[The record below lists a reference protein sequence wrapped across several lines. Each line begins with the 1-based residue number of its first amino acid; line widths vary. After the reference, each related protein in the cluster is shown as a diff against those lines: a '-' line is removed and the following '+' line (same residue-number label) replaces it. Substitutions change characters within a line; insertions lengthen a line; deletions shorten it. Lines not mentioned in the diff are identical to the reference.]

1 MAENSWH
8 GQRIGDALA
17 VEIDDGVMD
26 GLVEGGDVCEGLVG
40 EVMGLKIAPDRLDFI
55 EFGGVFRQPLD
66 GEPVCAGGQGGER
79 AFAGV
84 DRTIVL
90 DQHDRLG
97 LSPGLRSQ
105 ETVELLQMGDEIA
118 AALGRAGMDDELARD
133 VIERPQHRDLLGLP
147 RRRHPQV
154 RPRLRPGAGEIG
166 MRQRL
171 ALIALR
177 EEQCRPLRPA
187 VCAVAGAAPPV
198 PPRFPSDVPSACA
211 GAAASGTFF
220 SQGLGQLRTAD
231 AHALARFDLGAE
243 AGNRPVAPVG
253 HRFFQQRGDDAQGG
267 FTLHRRRAWRDAGLQ
282 RCDTAGGEVDV
293 LVTDQLP
300 SYAAAKSELRL
311 TARHEQ
317 GRARSRA
324 S

>member
-1 MAENSWH
+1 
-8 GQRIGDALA
+8 
-17 VEIDDGVMD
+17 
-26 GLVEGGDVCEGLVG
+26 
-40 EVMGLKIAPDRLDFI
+40 MGLKIAPDRLDFI

-118 AALGRAGMDDELARD
+118 AALGRAAMDHELARD

-147 RRRHPQV
+147 RRRHTQV

-166 MRQRL
+166 MGQRL

-177 EEQCRPLRPA
+177 EERCRLPRPA
-187 VCAVAGAAPPV
+187 VCAVAGAAPRV
-198 PPRFPSDVPSACA
+198 PSRFRSDVPSACA

-231 AHALARFDLGAE
+231 AHALTRLDLDAKANGSSSC
-243 AGNRPVAPVG
+243 AGRP
-253 HRFFQQRGDDAQGG
+253 Q
-267 FTLHRRRAWRDAGLQ
+267 
-282 RCDTAGGEVDV
+282 V
-293 LVTDQLP
+293 LPAT
-300 SYAAAKSELRL
+300 
-311 TARHEQ
+311 
-317 GRARSRA
+317 G
-324 S
+324 

>member
-1 MAENSWH
+1 
-8 GQRIGDALA
+8 
-17 VEIDDGVMD
+17 MD
-26 GLVEGGDVCEGLVG
+26 GLVEGVDVCEGLVG

-66 GEPVCAGGQGGER
+66 GEPVCAGSQGGER

-97 LSPGLRSQ
+97 LSPGLRSK

-171 ALIALR
+171 ALIAV
-177 EEQCRPLRPA
+177 EKNN
-187 VCAVAGAAPPV
+187 V
-198 PPRFPSDVPSACA
+198 
-211 GAAASGTFF
+211 
-220 SQGLGQLRTAD
+220 
-231 AHALARFDLGAE
+231 ARFGLL
-243 AGNRPVAPVG
+243 
-253 HRFFQQRGDDAQGG
+253 FAQLQAQAHP
-267 FTLHRRRAWRDAGLQ
+267 FYLAFRLTSLQ
-282 RCDTAGGEVDV
+282 RVPGPPPA
-293 LVTDQLP
+293 
-300 SYAAAKSELRL
+300 ELFF
-311 TARHEQ
+311 ARPWTVAN
-317 GRARSRA
+317 G
-324 S
+324 

>member
-1 MAENSWH
+1 
-8 GQRIGDALA
+8 
-17 VEIDDGVMD
+17 MD
-26 GLVEGGDVCEGLVG
+26 GLVEGGDVREGLVG
-40 EVMGLKIAPDRLDFI
+40 EVMGLKIAPDGLDFI

-97 LSPGLRSQ
+97 LSPGLRSK

-171 ALIALR
+171 ALIAV
-177 EEQCRPLRPA
+177 EKNN
-187 VCAVAGAAPPV
+187 V
-198 PPRFPSDVPSACA
+198 
-211 GAAASGTFF
+211 
-220 SQGLGQLRTAD
+220 
-231 AHALARFDLGAE
+231 ARFGLL
-243 AGNRPVAPVG
+243 
-253 HRFFQQRGDDAQGG
+253 FAQLQTQAHP
-267 FTLHRRRAWRDAGLQ
+267 FHLAFRLTSLQ
-282 RCDTAGGEVDV
+282 RVPGPPPA
-293 LVTDQLP
+293 
-300 SYAAAKSELRL
+300 ELFFRKALDSCERL
-311 TARHEQ
+311 MRTP
-317 GRARSRA
+317 SRA
-324 S
+324 SISARRRGIVQLRRSATGSSSKGVTTRKAASPSPEAAGAMLVFSAATPPAVKSRATGEPYSRRQTPRDLELANQPAQKHGAPAARATRERQSQRPRVVGGGGGGGG

>member
-1 MAENSWH
+1 
-8 GQRIGDALA
+8 
-17 VEIDDGVMD
+17 
-26 GLVEGGDVCEGLVG
+26 
-40 EVMGLKIAPDRLDFI
+40 MGLEIAPDRLDFV

-79 AFAGV
+79 ALAGV

-97 LSPGLRSQ
+97 LSPGLRSK
-105 ETVELLQMGDEIA
+105 ETVELLQMRDEIA

-147 RRRHPQV
+147 RRRHTQV

-177 EEQCRPLRPA
+177 EERCRPLRPA
-187 VCAVAGAAPPV
+187 VCAVAGAGPPV

-211 GAAASGTFF
+211 GAAASGSFF
-220 SQGLGQLRTAD
+220 RK
-231 AHALARFDLGAE
+231 ALDSCERLMCTPSRASISARRLTD
-243 AGNRPVAPVG
+243 RPVAPVG
-253 HRFFQQRGDDAQGG
+253 HRFFQQGGGDAQGG
-267 FTLHRRRAWRDAGLQ
+267 FTLE
-282 RCDTAGGEVDV
+282 TAVG
-293 LVTDQLP
+293 T
-300 SYAAAKSELRL
+300 SKIRI
-311 TARHEQ
+311 TC
-317 GRARSRA
+317 
-324 S
+324 